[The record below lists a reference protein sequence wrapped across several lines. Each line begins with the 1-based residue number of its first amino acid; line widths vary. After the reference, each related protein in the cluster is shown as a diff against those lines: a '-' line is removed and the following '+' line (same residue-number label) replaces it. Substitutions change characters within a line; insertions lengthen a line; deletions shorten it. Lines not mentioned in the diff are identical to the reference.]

1 MMQENMM
8 FEHEHP
14 FSLIDLWS
22 EQLQREE
29 ESEEDEEENDDVLI
43 AKQDFKCLCSRC
55 GEDINWY
62 HRYYY
67 SCCHCSDYSVHKFCA
82 ELPENLEDVC
92 EVGHALDLTQS
103 APHWNRKGWSRE
115 DDWNCKICG
124 RYHKSGDL
132 WYRCDRCYFQ
142 FDVNCGTKM
151 LQKNVIHHP
160 SHKHPLI
167 CISKQLLAKCD
178 ACGKEHKGNFY
189 HCSMCVRSNFIH
201 SDCAFLPQKLQ
212 IQDTTNDVFSHI
224 HHLTLAYSFPIDDQR
239 SKNRPRCRVCRNM
252 FFDQPNLWM
261 YKCEKCRYYT
271 HLDCAT
277 SRDEPFLSILKSPGT
292 SSKNYKD
299 DEHLDLLH
307 LPFPDPSYSILKHLF
322 SMEKGLSTLE
332 VSNKNTY
339 KAQGIIHQHPLI
351 LEDITNPTFSRIKPI
366 SYHDPMKRIQL
377 LCDGCVRPI
386 TSGPIYVCDSEG
398 QCNFVLHEW
407 CSRLPAKLNGHFAHQ
422 QHTLILHSKAPPRKF
437 FGVFVC
443 AICKLHCNGFAY
455 CCMDCN
461 NCIIDVHCAFLP
473 KEITHTFHPNHLL
486 SRVYHESLHDTCRMC
501 GYFYPNLSFDCR
513 TCNDFRLHVKCA
525 LFIPETTRN
534 KCDKHPMKLSYFP
547 IENHKSDYF
556 CEVCER
562 ELNPEMPFYHCH
574 ECMQSMHTTCAPS
587 ILQYETYDEYR
598 RGVYEFVNVK
608 FGGRYENTKV
618 HPHPLSFVQGIE
630 DDGHC
635 VRCGSSL
642 QFKMIFKCLTCEFA
656 VDHYCCKVLSVVK
669 E

>member
-22 EQLQREE
+22 EQLQREA
-29 ESEEDEEENDDVLI
+29 ESEEDEEEKDDILI

-67 SCCHCSDYSVHKFCA
+67 SCCHCSDYCVHKFCA
-82 ELPENLEDVC
+82 ELPKRVEDFCV
-92 EVGHALDLTQS
+92 VGHTLDLTQT
-103 APHWNRKGWSRE
+103 APSWS
-115 DDWNCKICG
+115 WNCNNCG

-132 WYRCDRCYFQ
+132 WYRCDRCYFY

-160 SHKHPLI
+160 SHKHPVS
-167 CISKQLLAKCD
+167 CISKQLLTKCD

-189 HCSMCVRSNFIH
+189 HCSICLWPKMIH

-224 HHLTLAYSFPIDDQR
+224 HHLTLAYSFPYDDQR
-239 SKNRPRCRVCRNM
+239 SKNWQGCRVCRKG
-252 FFDQPNLWM
+252 FSDQPNLWI

-277 SRDEPFLSILKSPGT
+277 SRNEPFMSILKSPGT
-292 SSKNYKD
+292 STKNYKD

-322 SMEKGLSTLE
+322 SKE
-332 VSNKNTY
+332 
-339 KAQGIIHQHPLI
+339 KAQGIIHKHPLI
-351 LEDITNPTFSRIKPI
+351 LEDITIPTSSRKKSI

-377 LCDGCVRPI
+377 LCDVCVRPI
-386 TSGPIYVCDSEG
+386 TNGPIYVCDNKG

-407 CSRLPAKLNGHFAHQ
+407 CSRLPAELKDHPAHH
-422 QHTLILHSKAPPRKF
+422 QHTLVLHSKAPRKF
-437 FGVFVC
+437 FGVFWC
-443 AICKLHCNGFAY
+443 DICRLPCNGFAY

-461 NCIIDVHCAFLP
+461 NCIFDVHCAFLP
-473 KEITHTFHPNHLL
+473 KEITHTSHPNHLF
-486 SRVYHESLHDTCRMC
+486 SRVHHGAWDNWCCICRCYTDMN
-501 GYFYPNLSFDCR
+501 YFSCR
-513 TCNDFRLHVKCA
+513 TCNDFSLHAKCA
-525 LFIPETTRN
+525 LFISETTWN

-562 ELNPEMPFYHCH
+562 ELIPERPFYHCH

-587 ILQYETYDEYR
+587 ILQYETYDR
-598 RGVYEFVNVK
+598 DDKGVYEFVNVK
-608 FGGRYENTKV
+608 FGGRYENSKV
-618 HPHPLSFVQGIE
+618 HPHPLSFVQGIQ
-630 DDGHC
+630 DDGQCHK
-635 VRCGSSL
+635 CGCRL

-656 VDHYCCKVLSVVK
+656 VDYDCCS
-669 E
+669 ETSE

>member
-1 MMQENMM
+1 MM

-22 EQLQREE
+22 EQVQREA
-29 ESEEDEEENDDVLI
+29 ESEEDEEEKDDVLI

-55 GEDINWY
+55 GEEINRY

-82 ELPENLEDVC
+82 ELPPSLEDIC
-92 EVGHALDLTQS
+92 DVGHTLDFIQS
-103 APHWNRKGWSRE
+103 MNWMG
-115 DDWNCKICG
+115 DWNCKICG
-124 RYHKSGDL
+124 RYHKYGDL

-142 FDVNCGTKM
+142 VDVSCGTKM
-151 LQKNVIHHP
+151 LQKNIIHHP

-201 SDCAFLPQKLQ
+201 SHCAFLPQKLP

-224 HHLTLAYSFPIDDQR
+224 HHLTLAYSFPIHDQR
-239 SKNRPRCRVCRNM
+239 SKDFPRCRVCRQ
-252 FFDQPNLWM
+252 FFDDPNLWI

-277 SRDEPFLSILKSPGT
+277 SRDEPFMSILKSPGT
-292 SSKNYKD
+292 DSKNYKD

-322 SMEKGLSTLE
+322 SKEKGLSTLE
-332 VSNKNTY
+332 ISNKITY
-339 KAQGIIHQHPLI
+339 KAQGVIHKHPLI
-351 LEDITNPTFSRIKPI
+351 LEDITIPTSSRIKSI

-386 TSGPIYVCDSEG
+386 TSGPIYVSDNEG
-398 QCNFVLHEW
+398 QCNFMLHEW
-407 CSRLPAKLNGHFAHQ
+407 CSRLPAKLIDHPAHQ
-422 QHTLILHSKAPPRKF
+422 QHTLILRSKAPPRKF
-437 FGVFVC
+437 FGVFDC
-443 AICKLHCNGFAY
+443 DICELPCNGFAY
-455 CCMDCN
+455 YCKHCYKF
-461 NCIIDVHCAFLP
+461 IIDVECAFLP
-473 KEITHTFHPNHLL
+473 KEITHTIHPNHLL
-486 SRVYHESLHDTCRMC
+486 SRVYHNDPGEECRMC
-501 GYFYPNLSFDCR
+501 GVIFTGISFDCH
-513 TCNDFRLHVKCA
+513 TCNDFRLHAKCA

-547 IENHKSDYF
+547 IENHKSDYI

-587 ILQYETYDEYR
+587 ILQYETYDRYR
-598 RGVYEFVNVK
+598 RGVYQFVNVK
-608 FGGRYENTKV
+608 FGGRYENSKV
-618 HPHPLSFVQGIE
+618 HPHPLSFVQGIQ
-630 DDGHC
+630 DDGQCHK
-635 VRCGSSL
+635 CGYKL

-656 VDHYCCKVLSVVK
+656 VDYDCCSDI
-669 E
+669 

>member
-1 MMQENMM
+1 MMKENMM
-8 FEHEHP
+8 FEHKHP

-22 EQLQREE
+22 EQVRREA
-29 ESEEDEEENDDVLI
+29 ESEEDEEEEKDDVLI
-43 AKQDFKCLCSRC
+43 AKQDFQCLCSRC
-55 GEDINWY
+55 GEDIKWY

-67 SCCHCSDYSVHKFCA
+67 SCCQCSDYSVHKFCA
-82 ELPENLEDVC
+82 ELPERLEDVC

-103 APHWNRKGWSRE
+103 APHFNWKGGWSRE

-132 WYRCDRCYFQ
+132 WYRCDRCLFQ

-160 SHKHPLI
+160 SHKHPLS

-189 HCSMCVRSNFIH
+189 HCSICLWSKIIH

-212 IQDTTNDVFSHI
+212 IQHTTNDVFSHI
-224 HHLTLAYSFPIDDQR
+224 HPLNLAYSFPVEDQI
-239 SKNRPRCRVCRNM
+239 SKNLPGCRVCRYG
-252 FFDQPNLWM
+252 FSYRTNLWM

-271 HLDCAT
+271 HLGCAT
-277 SRDEPFLSILKSPGT
+277 SRIEPFMSIFKSPGT
-292 SSKNYKD
+292 GSKNYKD
-299 DEHLDLLH
+299 DEHPYLLH

-322 SMEKGLSTLE
+322 FKKKESSTLE
-332 VSNKNTY
+332 ISNKIY
-339 KAQGIIHQHPLI
+339 HKPQGIIHKHPLI
-351 LEDITNPTFSRIKPI
+351 LEDITIPTSSRKKSI
-366 SYHDPMKRIQL
+366 SYHDPMKSIQL

-407 CSRLPAKLNGHFAHQ
+407 CSQLPAELKDHPAHR

-437 FGVFVC
+437 FGVFRC
-443 AICKLHCNGFAY
+443 GICRLHCNGFAY

-461 NCIIDVHCAFLP
+461 NCIFDVHCAFLP
-473 KEITHTFHPNHLL
+473 EEITHTCHPNHLL
-486 SRVYHESLHDTCRMC
+486 SRVHHGAWDNWCRICERYTDMD
-501 GYFYPNLSFDCR
+501 YFSCH
-513 TCNDFRLHVKCA
+513 TCNDFRLDAKCA
-525 LFIPETTRN
+525 LFIPETTWN

-562 ELNPEMPFYHCH
+562 ELNPERPFYHCH

-587 ILQYETYDEYR
+587 ILQYETYDIDDK
-598 RGVYEFVNVK
+598 GVYEFVNVK
-608 FGGRYENTKV
+608 FGGRYENSKV
-618 HPHPLSFVQGIE
+618 HPHPLSFVQGIQ
-630 DDGHC
+630 DDGKCHKYGC
-635 VRCGSSL
+635 IL
-642 QFKMIFKCLTCEFA
+642 QFRMIFKCLTCEFA
-656 VDHYCCKVLSVVK
+656 VDYACCS
-669 E
+669 ETSE

>member
-1 MMQENMM
+1 MKENMM

-22 EQLQREE
+22 EQLRREA
-29 ESEEDEEENDDVLI
+29 ESEEDEEEENDDVLI
-43 AKQDFKCLCSRC
+43 ANQDFQCLCVRC
-55 GEDINWY
+55 GEEINWY

-67 SCCHCSDYSVHKFCA
+67 SCCECSDYSVHKFCA
-82 ELPENLEDVC
+82 ELPDSLEDVC
-92 EVGHALDLTQS
+92 EVGHTLDFIQS
-103 APHWNRKGWSRE
+103 TYDWNWKGK
-115 DDWNCKICG
+115 WNCKICG

-132 WYRCDRCYFQ
+132 WYRCKRCYFY

-151 LQKNVIHHP
+151 LQTNIIHHP

-212 IQDTTNDVFSHI
+212 IQRTTNDVFSHI

-239 SKNRPRCRVCRNM
+239 SKNWPRCRVCLKRFYDNN
-252 FFDQPNLWM
+252 NLWI

-277 SRDEPFLSILKSPGT
+277 SRDKPFMSILT
-292 SSKNYKD
+292 SAGAGKTIKNY
-299 DEHLDLLH
+299 EEAELPDLLH
-307 LPFPDPSYSILKHLF
+307 LPFPDPSYSLLKHLF
-322 SMEKGLSTLE
+322 FKENGGSSTC
-332 VSNKNTY
+332 K
-339 KAQGIIHQHPLI
+339 IHHQHPLT
-351 LEDITNPTFSRIKPI
+351 LVDVRCRDITIPTSSTIKSI

-386 TSGPIYVCDSEG
+386 TSGPIYVCDNEG
-398 QCNFVLHEW
+398 KCNFVLHEW
-407 CSRLPAKLNGHFAHQ
+407 CSRLPAELKDHPAHQ
-422 QHTLILHSKAPPRKF
+422 QHTLILHSKAPGKF
-437 FGVFVC
+437 FGVFQC
-443 AICKLHCNGFAY
+443 DICWLPCNGFAY

-461 NCIIDVHCAFLP
+461 NFFIDVDCAFLP
-473 KEITHTFHPNHLL
+473 KEITHTIHPNHLL
-486 SRVYHESLHDTCRMC
+486 SRVYHRDWEDNQCRMC

-525 LFIPETTRN
+525 LFIPETTTN

-574 ECMQSMHTTCAPS
+574 DCMQSMHTACAPS
-587 ILQYETYDEYR
+587 ILQYETYDEDG
-598 RGVYEFVNVK
+598 RGVYEFVHVK

-630 DDGHC
+630 DDGKCHKDGW
-635 VRCGSSL
+635 RL
-642 QFKMIFKCLTCEFA
+642 QFEMIFKCLTCEFA
-656 VDHYCCKVLSVVK
+656 LDYDCCRSMST
-669 E
+669 

>member
-29 ESEEDEEENDDVLI
+29 ESEEDEEEKDDVLI

-55 GEDINWY
+55 GEDIKWY

-67 SCCHCSDYSVHKFCA
+67 SCCQCSDYSVHKFCA
-82 ELPENLEDVC
+82 ELPERLEDVC
-92 EVGHALDLTQS
+92 EVGHTLDFIRSEYWMDGL
-103 APHWNRKGWSRE
+103 
-115 DDWNCKICG
+115 DCKICG
-124 RYHKSGDL
+124 RYNKSGDL
-132 WYRCDRCYFQ
+132 CYRCDRCYSC
-142 FDVNCGTKM
+142 FDVNCGTKV

-160 SHKHPLI
+160 IHKHPLS

-189 HCSMCVRSNFIH
+189 HCSICLWPKMIH

-212 IQDTTNDVFSHI
+212 IQHTTNDVFSHI

-271 HLDCAT
+271 HLGCAT
-277 SRDEPFLSILKSPGT
+277 SRIEPFMSIFKSPGT
-292 SSKNYKD
+292 GSKNYKD
-299 DEHLDLLH
+299 DEHPYLLH

-322 SMEKGLSTLE
+322 FKKNGSSTLE
-332 VSNKNTY
+332 ISNKITY
-339 KAQGIIHQHPLI
+339 KAHDIIHKHPLI
-351 LEDITNPTFSRIKPI
+351 LEDITIPTSSRKKSI

-377 LCDGCVRPI
+377 LCDVCVRPI
-386 TSGPIYVCDSEG
+386 TSGPIYVCDNEG

-407 CSRLPAKLNGHFAHQ
+407 CSQLPAELKDHPAHR
-422 QHTLILHSKAPPRKF
+422 QHTLILHSKAPPHEF
-437 FGVFVC
+437 FGVFRC
-443 AICKLHCNGFAY
+443 GICRLHCNGFAY

-473 KEITHTFHPNHLL
+473 EEITHTSHPNHLL
-486 SRVYHESLHDTCRMC
+486 SRVHHGAWDNWCRIC
-501 GYFYPNLSFDCR
+501 GGYPHMNYFSCH
-513 TCNDFRLHVKCA
+513 TCNDFRLHAVCA

-556 CEVCER
+556 CEVCEN
-562 ELNPEMPFYHCH
+562 ELNPERPFYHCH
-574 ECMQSMHTTCAPS
+574 DCMQSMHTACAPS
-587 ILQYETYDEYR
+587 ILQYETYDEEG

-608 FGGRYENTKV
+608 FGGTYENTKV

-630 DDGHC
+630 DDGECASNDCHYFDK
-635 VRCGSSL
+635 RL
-642 QFKMIFKCLTCEFA
+642 QFRMIFKCLNCKFA
-656 VDHYCCKVLSVVK
+656 VHYGCCY
-669 E
+669 